1 MQIKKSHTRD
11 RPCVFVLVD
20 HHPAA
25 GSFGM
30 GRRHHVDNDRAKHV
44 DQQAGDVDG
53 RAGHG
58 QPKRI
63 SHFLLVNFGQ
73 RVQHSVLEF
82 VGHVEEH
89 DHRAAGEHHANA
101 RVHRPEDVRHSNT
114 VGAAEHRQADQAE
127 AGGGA
132 EQRQRGDVEPVVVA
146 GVGHRRRG
154 MFVQFESAS
163 HARIG
168 LVHGQIAIGP
178 VNAVHPKTVLTVGV
192 HFGDVDHLPSRSDRT
207 GNYQTNANCSQ
218 YSTQSM
224 QRQPEHN

>member
-11 RPCVFVLVD
+11 QPCVFVLVD
-20 HHPAA
+20 HHPTA
-25 GSFGM
+25 GSFGV

-73 RVQHSVLEF
+73 RVQHPVLEF

-101 RVHRPEDVRHSNT
+101 RVHRPEDVRHSDT

-146 GVGHRRRG
+146 GIGHRRRG
-154 MFVQFESAS
+154 IKTGLRPDLAVDRSLLANRHQPVTIFPPSSTMT
-163 HARIG
+163 HAICS
-168 LVHGQIAIGP
+168 
-178 VNAVHPKTVLTVGV
+178 
-192 HFGDVDHLPSRSDRT
+192 PSRKANLDPILQRSLSPLASTAHFTPST
-207 GNYQTNANCSQ
+207 GTTYAALW
-218 YSTQSM
+218 
-224 QRQPEHN
+224 